1 MSLLHQDNSRDI
13 DDAAHGDE
21 YTRGTGYVGWAS
33 VAATILVVFAVAV
46 YVLLTQKPP
55 VASGEIVQV
64 WAYPNHVVTS
74 GLDASGAPMPRKSF
88 DQVLVFAR
96 IKLRNQSK
104 IPLVLEDVLANLKQS
119 DGILS
124 ISAGSTG
131 QFDEVFLAYPELAAL
146 HSNALSP
153 HATIEPEQNVEG
165 TAFWIFLLSRQ
176 EWEARKDLNFTFKFQ
191 YQDNLVLTPHTA
203 VKAFPQ

>member
-1 MSLLHQDNSRDI
+1 MSLFHYDNSKDI
-13 DDAAHGDE
+13 DDATSGEDL
-21 YTRGTGYVGWAS
+21 TRDTSHFGLAS
-33 VAATILVVFAVAV
+33 VAATLLVVFAVAV

-74 GLDASGAPMPRKSF
+74 GRDANGAPMARKSF

-104 IPLVLEDVLANLKQS
+104 IPLVLENALANLKQS

-165 TAFWIFLLSRQ
+165 TAFWIFLMSRQ

-191 YQDNLVLTPHTA
+191 YQDDLVLTPHTA
-203 VKAFPQ
+203 VAAVPQ

>member
-1 MSLLHQDNSRDI
+1 MSLFHYDNSKDI
-13 DDAAHGDE
+13 DDATSGEDL
-21 YTRGTGYVGWAS
+21 TRDTSHFGLAS
-33 VAATILVVFAVAV
+33 VAATLLVVFAVAV

-55 VASGEIVQV
+55 VASGEIVQI

-74 GLDASGAPMPRKSF
+74 GRDANGAPMARKSF

-104 IPLVLEDVLANLKQS
+104 IPLVLENALANLKQS

-165 TAFWIFLLSRQ
+165 TAFWIFLMSRQ

-191 YQDNLVLTPHTA
+191 YQDDLVLTPHTA
-203 VKAFPQ
+203 VAAVPQ